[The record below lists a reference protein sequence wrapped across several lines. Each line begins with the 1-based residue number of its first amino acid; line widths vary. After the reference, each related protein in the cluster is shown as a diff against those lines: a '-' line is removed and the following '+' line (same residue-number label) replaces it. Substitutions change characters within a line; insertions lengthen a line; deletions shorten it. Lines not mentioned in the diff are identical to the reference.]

1 NGYIFDFY
9 FDAGSLGLFCGCLRA
24 EGSGWFSSS
33 PLNAGQDSGMSTGAA
48 LRAFLSGCARKL
60 TREVPWPGARR
71 LQQFRAL
78 HACPPRCAGH
88 NKWSKVKD
96 IKIPKDA
103 ARARLIA
110 KYTML
115 IRVAVKEGGS
125 NPEFNITL
133 AQLIEQCRSKN
144 LPKSTIE
151 AAIKGAE
158 KSKAAAQCLYEA
170 RGPGGCWLLIE
181 VLTDNNTRSHNEI
194 KHILTKNGG
203 VLCDGARHNFDRKGV
218 VVADRDGISTER
230 ALELAIESGA
240 EDVQETEDEEAK
252 PILQFI
258 CDMSSMKVVRTAL
271 EALGVHTLSTGMEYI
286 SNSPT
291 PLLQPQLEESA
302 VLLEAL
308 NDYPDV
314 VRIWDNIQAL
324 E

>member
-1 NGYIFDFY
+1 
-9 FDAGSLGLFCGCLRA
+9 
-24 EGSGWFSSS
+24 
-33 PLNAGQDSGMSTGAA
+33 MSTGAA
-48 LRAFLSGCARKL
+48 LRAFLSGCTRKL

-71 LQQFRAL
+71 LPPFRAL
-78 HACPPRCAGH
+78 HACPPLCAGH

-133 AQLIEQCRSKN
+133 AQLIEQCRNKN

-291 PLLQPQLEESA
+291 PLPQPQLEANA

-314 VRIWDNIQAL
+314 VRVWDNIQAL

>member
-1 NGYIFDFY
+1 
-9 FDAGSLGLFCGCLRA
+9 
-24 EGSGWFSSS
+24 
-33 PLNAGQDSGMSTGAA
+33 MSTGAA
-48 LRAFLSGCARKL
+48 LRAFLSGCTRKL

-71 LQQFRAL
+71 LPPFRAL
-78 HACPPRCAGH
+78 HACPPLCAGH

-115 IRVAVKEGGS
+115 IRVAVKGEPRLSREGELHPFSQISAQRKGGS

-133 AQLIEQCRSKN
+133 AQLIEQCRNKN

-291 PLLQPQLEESA
+291 PLPQPQLEANA

-314 VRIWDNIQAL
+314 VRVWDNIQAL